1 MFLSFFPQQKF
12 RHTLFLST
20 PYRHSS
26 SASLQV
32 RFAFAPLPG
41 DRECRVLLGSGLLE
55 PARVNAMN
63 RFPTLP
69 QPTSETRSL
78 LSALS
83 CAVVFILRTFED
95 PRALSLLSEVWM
107 LPVAQTPLR
116 GPPVLSQCVQC
127 VYLHTRLLSSLKL
140 SLVAQYPG
148 PSLLRTAATLVI
160 STIWLHPGLSCARS
174 TAPCSSLQVAK
185 SLDCDSG

>member
-1 MFLSFFPQQKF
+1 MTMFLSFFPQQKF

-41 DRECRVLLGSGLLE
+41 DRERRILLGSGLLE
-55 PARVNAMN
+55 PVRVNAMN

-95 PRALSLLSEVWM
+95 PRALSLLSEAWT
-107 LPVAQTPLR
+107 LPVAQPPLR
-116 GPPVLSQCVQC
+116 GPLVLSQCVSEHASP
-127 VYLHTRLLSSLKL
+127 VVFETLSSCPVPRALP
-140 SLVAQYPG
+140 AQNCSHADHQHHMASPG
-148 PSLLRTAATLVI
+148 T
-160 STIWLHPGLSCARS
+160 
-174 TAPCSSLQVAK
+174 
-185 SLDCDSG
+185 